1 MNHGPVENV
10 LFSRALLVLLLTL
23 SSVAAS
29 VDQDCHCFYMWP
41 WWPSGENNVSLKCL
55 PGTQALCLQD
65 SIRRAQQTV
74 HWFQPCVSLHL
85 ETNDARCFTFCFSD
99 PRCGPICGDSQ
110 DQHHRGEYTSV
121 IRQDLGKCSGTR
133 CKVEKSFQDFQGN
146 EKRFAFG
153 APS

>member
-1 MNHGPVENV
+1 MRSVLMNHGPVENV

-85 ETNDARCFTFCFSD
+85 ETNDARCFSFCFND

-110 DQHHRGEYTSV
+110 DQQVVTP
-121 IRQDLGKCSGTR
+121 
-133 CKVEKSFQDFQGN
+133 QGRVHVRYPARPW
-146 EKRFAFG
+146 EMFRHKM
-153 APS
+153 